1 MMLAYHLFVTGG
13 LVIAVILLALAVR
26 DQVKLNRWLDE
37 NFDLGEYQDDDTE
50 PELTEF
56 EQEVADLTDDTL
68 G

>member
-1 MMLAYHLFVTGG
+1 MMVAYHIFVTGG

-26 DQVKLNRWLDE
+26 DQVRLNRWLDE
-37 NFDLGEYQDDDTE
+37 NFDLGEYEYEDEE
-50 PELTEF
+50 PELSAF